1 VFVLLE
7 HLREQ
12 VIEVGLEAHRLGIVH
27 RTSGNFSIRDDE
39 SGLIAISPSGI
50 PYGKMTP
57 ADVVIVNLDCAV
69 VEGLRRPSSE
79 TPMHTMIMRRR
90 PDITA
95 IVHTH
100 SHYSTVVGTIRSC
113 LPPLLTE
120 TAIVLGSRIP
130 VTRYGET
137 GTPDIGLSVIEV
149 MDDFTRAVIMKNHG
163 LICFGE
169 SFEQALV
176 HAIIVEET
184 ARVYIEALAANGGR
198 EPDLIPEELIPKMTA
213 HFLATYGQSG
223 N

>member
-1 VFVLLE
+1 MLLPD
-7 HLREQ
+7 LREQ

-50 PYGKMTP
+50 PYGKMVP

-69 VEGLRRPSSE
+69 IDGHRRPSSE

-95 IVHTH
+95 IAHTH
-100 SHYSTVVGTIRSC
+100 SHYSTVVGTIRTC

-120 TAIVLGSRIP
+120 AAIVLGAQIP

-137 GTPDIGLSVIEV
+137 GTPDIGLSIVEV
-149 MDDFTRAVIMKNHG
+149 MDDFTRAVLMKNHG

-198 EPDLIPEELIPKMTA
+198 EPDYIPEDLIPKMTA
-213 HFLATYGQSG
+213 HFLSTYGQSG
-223 N
+223 Y

>member
-1 VFVLLE
+1 MLLE

-137 GTPDIGLSVIEV
+137 GTPDIGLSVVEV